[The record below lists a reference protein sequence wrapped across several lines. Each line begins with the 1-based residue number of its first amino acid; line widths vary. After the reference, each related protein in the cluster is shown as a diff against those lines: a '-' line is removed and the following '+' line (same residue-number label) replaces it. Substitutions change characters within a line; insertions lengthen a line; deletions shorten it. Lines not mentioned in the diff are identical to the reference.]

1 MKTRAQEKLAR
12 AHYDDPWLYD
22 HRYKRR
28 SLDLAFYVNL
38 GKKKGRVLELG
49 AGTGRITLPLA
60 RAGVEV
66 VALEREASLCE
77 RLRERLQKEA
87 PAVRQK
93 VRIVQ
98 GDFRAAAKLK
108 ERFEWTLAPFNAFSH
123 VYDEQALIKVLQVMR
138 KVTKQL
144 AFDVP
149 LPSPETLA
157 YDPDRR
163 YRVGSATGRDGQKYA
178 YYESFDYDAAAQ
190 TLLILAHY
198 DAFDPT
204 GRSSP
209 DHRASFVLPLLHRM
223 HFPRELA
230 LILRTAGFRVVKHD
244 GGFAGEPLVGDSDSQ
259 VLVCR

>member
-28 SLDLAFYVNL
+28 SLDIDHYLTIA
-38 GKKKGRVLELG
+38 KKAGRVLELG

-66 VALEREASLCE
+66 VALEREASLCD
-77 RLRERLQKEA
+77 RLRERLKKEG
-87 PAVRQK
+87 PAVQGK
-93 VRIVQ
+93 VRIVR
-98 GDFRAAAKLK
+98 GDFRVAAKLS
-108 ERFEWTLAPFNAFSH
+108 ERFECTLAPFNAFSH
-123 VYDEQALIKVLQVMR
+123 VYDERALIEVLRVMR
-138 KVTKQL
+138 KVTRQL

-163 YRVGSATGRDGQKYA
+163 YRIGGATGKDGQKYA

-230 LILRTAGFRVVKHD
+230 LIVAASGFRIVKHE
-244 GGFAGEPLVGDSDSQ
+244 GGFAGEALSRDSDSQ